1 MSGDKDKKE
10 CSLHNLLLISVIKQ
24 NRKFMKDFF
33 LALKTGKMR
42 YFIGL
47 DGALSFYVLIIDE
60 TKNKISKFLLS
71 NQNQ

>member
-33 LALKTGKMR
+33 IYIKDGVM
-42 YFIGL
+42 L
-47 DGALSFYVLIIDE
+47 DNLLTCMVLFLFVSQYVL
-60 TKNKISKFLLS
+60 SKDIKFMQPRFS
-71 NQNQ
+71 NL